1 MSSVDGVS
9 LILIAL
15 AIDVPEVFSSE
26 ASVTLLRNYSDPPN
40 MRCGGCK
47 AAGIDREIWFYG
59 EGENIGAR
67 LVRWLLRRAT
77 AFARLRIV
85 IRIGRRISPK
95 RIPIRKT
102 SYTYGSK
109 NGELFVE
116 PDAEI
121 SLRLRQQ
128 IGLWPGE
135 RVHDVPIYSG
145 LLEDICDLFPRIFAV
160 SGALILSSTGWY
172 SRGSSTQ
179 DLGSYDFEKRDLGT
193 LRSTYFERWFKIAA
207 ICYLIRVA
215 SLTFFSGYTW
225 I

>member
-1 MSSVDGVS
+1 MSSVDDVS

-15 AIDVPEVFSSE
+15 AIDSGVLFFISK

-40 MRCGGCK
+40 MRCSGCK

-59 EGENIGAR
+59 GGREYRSSVGS
-67 LVRWLLRRAT
+67 LSLRRAGVCT
-77 AFARLRIV
+77 VADRNSNR
-85 IRIGRRISPK
+85 
-95 RIPIRKT
+95 T
-102 SYTYGSK
+102 SYQPGAYSNPQNELYVRESK

-160 SGALILSSTGWY
+160 PGALILSSTGRY
-172 SRGSSTQ
+172 SRGSCLYARIWETTISK
-179 DLGSYDFEKRDLGT
+179 ENLGT
-193 LRSTYFERWFKIAA
+193 LRST
-207 ICYLIRVA
+207 
-215 SLTFFSGYTW
+215 
-225 I
+225 